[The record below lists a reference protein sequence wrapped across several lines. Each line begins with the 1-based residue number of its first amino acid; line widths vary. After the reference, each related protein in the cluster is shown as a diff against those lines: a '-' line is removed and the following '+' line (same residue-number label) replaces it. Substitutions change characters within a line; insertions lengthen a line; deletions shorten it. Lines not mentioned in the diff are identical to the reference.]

1 MRTTIQQIQQMKQRG
16 ERIAMLTAYEYSI
29 AKLLDAAGVP
39 MLLVGDSLASVVL
52 GYETTIGATMDD
64 MVRHTQAVVR
74 GTQKALI
81 VGDLPF
87 MSYHVS
93 VEEALRN
100 AARLMREGGAGAVK
114 LEGGVTVAETVRRI
128 VQAGIPVMGHIGLTP
143 QSVHQLSGHKVQGR
157 TAEVASRLLADA
169 EALEQSG
176 AFAVV
181 LEGMPAPLASQVTQ
195 RLQIPTIG
203 IGAGPGCDGQVQ
215 VIHDLLGLF
224 TDFVPRHARQYAN
237 LGEQIKDAA
246 RRYADDVR
254 EGTFPTAKESFSMDP
269 AVLAE
274 VEETLSYRP
283 PAAHEAGPR
292 KSADRKA
299 AEHKPA
305 EPASADRQSA
315 EREVL
320 A

>member
-39 MLLVGDSLASVVL
+39 MMLVGDSLASVVL

-74 GTQKALI
+74 GTEKALI

-128 VQAGIPVMGHIGLTP
+128 VNAGIPVMGHIGLTP

-157 TAEVASRLLADA
+157 TAEVAAKLLADA
-169 EALEQSG
+169 DALEQAG

-181 LEGMPAPLASQVTQ
+181 LEGMPAPLAAEVTR

-246 RRYADDVR
+246 RRYADDVSS
-254 EGTFPTAKESFSMDP
+254 GTFPTSKESFSMDP
-269 AVLAE
+269 AILAE
-274 VEETLSYRP
+274 VEETLAYRP
-283 PAAHEAGPR
+283 PSERAAGQR
-292 KSADRKA
+292 ADARRSGA
-299 AEHKPA
+299 AP
-305 EPASADRQSA
+305 
-315 EREVL
+315 REVR

>member
-1 MRTTIQQIQQMKQRG
+1 MRITIQQIQEMKQRR

-39 MLLVGDSLASVVL
+39 MMLVGDSLAGVVL
-52 GYETTIGATMDD
+52 GYESTIHATMDD

-74 GTQKALI
+74 GTERALI

-87 MSYHVS
+87 MSYQVS
-93 VEEALRN
+93 TEDALRN
-100 AARLMREGGAGAVK
+100 AGRLMREGGCGAVK

-128 VQAGIPVMGHIGLTP
+128 VDAGMPLMGHIGLTP

-157 TAEVASRLLADA
+157 TADVAARLVADA
-169 EALEQSG
+169 EALEQAG
-176 AFAVV
+176 AFAIV
-181 LEGMPAPLASQVTQ
+181 LEGMPTPLAAQVTR
-195 RLQIPTIG
+195 RLRIPTIG
-203 IGAGPGCDGQVQ
+203 IGAGPECDGQVQ

-224 TDFVPRHARQYAN
+224 TDFVPRHARKYAD

-254 EGTFPTAKESFSMDP
+254 EGTFPTPKESFSMD
-269 AVLAE
+269 ATVLEE
-274 VEETLSYRP
+274 VERLL
-283 PAAHEAGPR
+283 G
-292 KSADRKA
+292 
-299 AEHKPA
+299 
-305 EPASADRQSA
+305 
-315 EREVL
+315 EREVP

>member
-1 MRTTIQQIQQMKQRG
+1 MRTTIQQIQEMKRRG

-74 GTQKALI
+74 GTQQALI

-87 MSYHVS
+87 MSYQVS
-93 VEEALRN
+93 AEEALRN
-100 AARLMREGGAGAVK
+100 AGRLMREGGAGAVK
-114 LEGGVTVAETVRRI
+114 LEGGVSVAETVRRI
-128 VQAGIPVMGHIGLTP
+128 VQAGVPVMGHIGLTP

-157 TAEVASRLLADA
+157 TAEVAARLLADA
-169 EALEQSG
+169 EALEQAG

-181 LEGMPAPLASQVTQ
+181 LEGMPAPLAAEVTK
-195 RLQIPTIG
+195 RLHIPTIG

-224 TDFVPRHARQYAN
+224 TDFVPRHARRYAD
-237 LGEQIKDAA
+237 LGEQIKEAA

-254 EGTFPTAKESFSMDP
+254 EGSFPTAKESFTMNP
-269 AVLAE
+269 AILAE
-274 VEETLSYRP
+274 AEETLAYRP
-283 PAAHEAGPR
+283 PTQPTQPTGG
-292 KSADRKA
+292 
-299 AEHKPA
+299 
-305 EPASADRQSA
+305 
-315 EREVL
+315 REVR

>member
-1 MRTTIQQIQQMKQRG
+1 
-16 ERIAMLTAYEYSI
+16 
-29 AKLLDAAGVP
+29 VP

-64 MVRHTQAVVR
+64 MIRHTQAVVR
-74 GTQKALI
+74 GTERALI

-93 VEEALRN
+93 LEEALRN
-100 AARLMREGGAGAVK
+100 AGRLMREGGAGAVK
-114 LEGGVTVAETVRRI
+114 LEGGVTVAETVKRI

-169 EALEQSG
+169 EALEQAG

-181 LEGMPAPLASQVTQ
+181 LEGMPAPLAAQVTQ
-195 RLQIPTIG
+195 RLKIPTIG

-237 LGEQIKDAA
+237 LGEQIKDAVS
-246 RRYADDVR
+246 RYADDVR
-254 EGTFPTAKESFSMDP
+254 TGSFPTARESFSMDP

-283 PAAHEAGPR
+283 PAEREAAT
-292 KSADRKA
+292 S
-299 AEHKPA
+299 KPA
-305 EPASADRQSA
+305 EREAATSKPA
-315 EREVL
+315 EREVH

>member
-1 MRTTIQQIQQMKQRG
+1 MKRRG

-52 GYETTIGATMDD
+52 GYETTIHATMDD

-74 GTQKALI
+74 GTEHALI

-87 MSYHVS
+87 MSYQVS

-100 AARLMREGGAGAVK
+100 AGRLMREGGAGAVK
-114 LEGGVTVAETVRRI
+114 LEGGITVAETVRRI
-128 VQAGIPVMGHIGLTP
+128 VDAGVPVMGHIGLTP

-157 TAEVASRLLADA
+157 TATVATRLLADA
-169 EALEQSG
+169 EALEQAG

-181 LEGMPAPLASQVTQ
+181 LEGMPSLLAAEVTR
-195 RLQIPTIG
+195 RLHIPTIG

-224 TDFVPRHARQYAN
+224 TDFVPRHARKYAD

-246 RRYADDVR
+246 SQYAADVQS
-254 EGTFPTAKESFSMDP
+254 GTFPTEKESFTMDE
-269 AVLAE
+269 AVLAA
-274 VEETLSYRP
+274 L
-283 PAAHEAGPR
+283 
-292 KSADRKA
+292 DKA
-299 AEHKPA
+299 E
-305 EPASADRQSA
+305 D
-315 EREVL
+315 
-320 A
+320 

>member
-1 MRTTIQQIQQMKQRG
+1 VRITIQQIQEMKRRG

-39 MLLVGDSLASVVL
+39 MMLVGDSLASVVL
-52 GYETTIGATMDD
+52 GYESTVHATMDD

-74 GTQKALI
+74 GTERALI

-87 MSYHVS
+87 MSYQIS

-100 AARLMREGGAGAVK
+100 AGRLIREGGAGAVK

-128 VQAGIPVMGHIGLTP
+128 VQAGVPVMGHIGLTP

-157 TAEVASRLLADA
+157 TAEVAARLLADA
-169 EALEQSG
+169 EALEQAG

-181 LEGMPAPLASQVTQ
+181 LEGMPTPLAAEVTR
-195 RLQIPTIG
+195 RLRIPTIG
-203 IGAGPGCDGQVQ
+203 IGAGPECDGQVQ

-224 TDFVPRHARQYAN
+224 TDFVPRHARKYAD
-237 LGEQIKDAA
+237 LGEKIKEAA
-246 RRYADDVR
+246 RRYAEDVR
-254 EGTFPTAKESFSMDP
+254 EGSFPTAKESFSMDP
-269 AVLAE
+269 AVLKEAE
-274 VEETLSYRP
+274 ENLEYR
-283 PAAHEAGPR
+283 AT
-292 KSADRKA
+292 
-299 AEHKPA
+299 
-305 EPASADRQSA
+305 EP
-315 EREVL
+315 REVP

>member
-1 MRTTIQQIQQMKQRG
+1 MRTTIRQIQEMKDRG

-29 AKLLDAAGVP
+29 AKLLDAAGIP
-39 MLLVGDSLASVVL
+39 MMLVGDSLASVVL
-52 GYETTIGATMDD
+52 GYDATIHATMDD

-74 GTQKALI
+74 GTMRALI
-81 VGDLPF
+81 VADLPF
-87 MSYHVS
+87 MSYQPS
-93 VEEALRN
+93 VEEAMRN

-128 VQAGIPVMGHIGLTP
+128 VDAGVPVMGHIGLTP

-157 TAEVASRLLADA
+157 TAEVAARLLADA
-169 EALEQSG
+169 DALEQAG

-181 LEGMPAPLASQVTQ
+181 LEGMPAPLAAQVTR
-195 RLQIPTIG
+195 RLHIPTIG
-203 IGAGPGCDGQVQ
+203 IGAGAGCDGQVQ

-224 TDFVPRHARQYAN
+224 TDFVPRHAGQYAN

-246 RRYADDVR
+246 GRYADDVR
-254 EGTFPTAKESFSMDP
+254 SGAFPTPKHSFSMDA

-274 VEETLSYRP
+274 
-283 PAAHEAGPR
+283 
-292 KSADRKA
+292 
-299 AEHKPA
+299 AERA
-305 EPASADRQSA
+305 LA
-315 EREVL
+315 EREVT

>member
-1 MRTTIQQIQQMKQRG
+1 
-16 ERIAMLTAYEYSI
+16 
-29 AKLLDAAGVP
+29 VP
-39 MLLVGDSLASVVL
+39 MMLVGDSLASVVL
-52 GYETTIGATMDD
+52 GYETTIHATMDD

-74 GTQKALI
+74 GTERALI

-87 MSYHVS
+87 MSYQVS
-93 VEEALRN
+93 AEDALRN
-100 AARLMREGGAGAVK
+100 AGRLMREGGAGAVK

-128 VQAGIPVMGHIGLTP
+128 VQAGVPVMGHIGLTP

-157 TAEVASRLLADA
+157 TAEVAGRLLADA
-169 EALEQSG
+169 EALEQAG

-181 LEGMPAPLASQVTQ
+181 LEGMPTPLAAQVTR
-195 RLQIPTIG
+195 RLRIPTIG
-203 IGAGPGCDGQVQ
+203 IGAGPECDGQVQ

-224 TDFVPRHARQYAN
+224 TDFVPRHARKYAD

-254 EGTFPTAKESFSMDP
+254 EGTFPTSKESFSMDA
-269 AVLAE
+269 AVLQE
-274 VEETLSYRP
+274 VERAL
-283 PAAHEAGPR
+283 G
-292 KSADRKA
+292 
-299 AEHKPA
+299 
-305 EPASADRQSA
+305 

>member
-1 MRTTIQQIQQMKQRG
+1 MTQRITIQQIQEMKQQG

-29 AKLLDAAGVP
+29 AKLLDAADVP

-52 GYETTIGATMDD
+52 GYETTIHATMDD

-74 GTQKALI
+74 GTERALI

-87 MSYHVS
+87 MSYQVS

-100 AARLMREGGAGAVK
+100 AGRLMREGGAGAVK

-128 VQAGIPVMGHIGLTP
+128 VQAGVPVMGHIGLTP

-157 TAEVASRLLADA
+157 NAEVATRLVADA
-169 EALEQSG
+169 VALEQAG
-176 AFAVV
+176 AFSVV
-181 LEGMPAPLASQVTQ
+181 LEGMPTLLAAEVTR
-195 RLQIPTIG
+195 RLSIPTIG
-203 IGAGPGCDGQVQ
+203 IGAGPECDGQVQ

-224 TDFVPRHARQYAN
+224 TDFVPRHARKYAD
-237 LGEQIKDAA
+237 LGEQVKEAV

-254 EGTFPTAKESFSMDP
+254 EGSFPTAKESFSMSA
-269 AVLAE
+269 AVLQE
-274 VEETLSYRP
+274 VEENLAYRAP
-283 PAAHEAGPR
+283 
-292 KSADRKA
+292 D
-299 AEHKPA
+299 
-305 EPASADRQSA
+305 Q
-315 EREVL
+315 REVH

>member
-1 MRTTIQQIQQMKQRG
+1 
-16 ERIAMLTAYEYSI
+16 MLTAYEYSI

-52 GYETTIGATMDD
+52 GYEATIHATMDD

-74 GTQKALI
+74 GTERALI

-87 MSYHVS
+87 MSYQAS
-93 VEEALRN
+93 TEEAMRN
-100 AARLMREGGAGAVK
+100 AGRLMREGGAGAVK
-114 LEGGVTVAETVRRI
+114 LEGGVSVAETVRRI
-128 VQAGIPVMGHIGLTP
+128 VQAGVPVMGHIGLTP

-157 TAEVASRLLADA
+157 TADVAARLLADA
-169 EALEQSG
+169 EALEQAG

-181 LEGMPAPLASQVTQ
+181 LEGMPSLLAAEVTR

-203 IGAGPGCDGQVQ
+203 IGAGPECDGQVQ

-224 TDFVPRHARQYAN
+224 TDFVPRHAKKYAD

-246 RRYADDVR
+246 VRYAEDVR
-254 EGTFPTAKESFSMDP
+254 ARTFPTEKESFKMNA

-274 VEETLSYRP
+274 AERAFEEASERG
-283 PAAHEAGPR
+283 A
-292 KSADRKA
+292 ADR
-299 AEHKPA
+299 PA
-305 EPASADRQSA
+305 GEPATDNRGAGA
-315 EREVL
+315 PTEAAREAL
-320 A
+320 T

>member
-1 MRTTIQQIQQMKQRG
+1 MRTTIQQIQEMKQRG

-52 GYETTIGATMDD
+52 GYETTIHATMDD

-74 GTQKALI
+74 GTERALI

-87 MSYHVS
+87 MSYQVS

-100 AARLMREGGAGAVK
+100 AGRLMREGGAGAVK
-114 LEGGVTVAETVRRI
+114 LEGGVAVAETVRRI
-128 VQAGIPVMGHIGLTP
+128 VQAGIPLMGHIGLTP

-157 TAEVASRLLADA
+157 TAEVATKLVADA
-169 EALEQSG
+169 VALEQAG

-181 LEGMPAPLASQVTQ
+181 LEGMPTPLAAEVTR
-195 RLQIPTIG
+195 RLRIPTIG
-203 IGAGPGCDGQVQ
+203 IGAGPECDGQVQ
-215 VIHDLLGLF
+215 VVHDLLGLF
-224 TDFVPRHARQYAN
+224 TDFVPRHARKYAD
-237 LGEQIKDAA
+237 LGEQVKEAA

-254 EGTFPTAKESFSMDP
+254 EGSFPTSKESFSMDA
-269 AVLAE
+269 AVLTE
-274 VEETLSYRP
+274 VERAL
-283 PAAHEAGPR
+283 G
-292 KSADRKA
+292 
-299 AEHKPA
+299 
-305 EPASADRQSA
+305 
-315 EREVL
+315 EREVP

>member
-52 GYETTIGATMDD
+52 GYETTIGATMED
-64 MVRHTQAVVR
+64 MIRHTQAVVR
-74 GTQKALI
+74 GTEQALI

-87 MSYHVS
+87 MSYQVS

-100 AARLMREGGAGAVK
+100 AGRMMREGGAGAVK

-128 VQAGIPVMGHIGLTP
+128 TQAGVPVMGHIGLTP
-143 QSVHQLSGHKVQGR
+143 QSVHQWSGHKVQGR
-157 TAEVASRLLADA
+157 SAEVATRLLADA
-169 EALEQSG
+169 EALEQAG

-181 LEGMPAPLASQVTQ
+181 LEGMPAPLAAQVTR
-195 RLQIPTIG
+195 RLHIPTIG
-203 IGAGPGCDGQVQ
+203 IGAGPECDGQVQ

-246 RRYADDVR
+246 RRYAEDVSS
-254 EGTFPTAKESFSMDP
+254 GAFPTAKESFSMDP
-269 AVLAE
+269 AVLADVE
-274 VEETLSYRP
+274 RALGTPETGEETLAYRP
-283 PAAHEAGPR
+283 
-292 KSADRKA
+292 
-299 AEHKPA
+299 
-305 EPASADRQSA
+305 AS
-315 EREVL
+315 EREVR

>member
-1 MRTTIQQIQQMKQRG
+1 MRTTVRQIQEMKQRG

-52 GYETTIGATMDD
+52 GYETTIHATMDD

-74 GTQKALI
+74 GTERALI
-81 VGDLPF
+81 AGDLPF
-87 MSYHVS
+87 MSYQVS
-93 VEEALRN
+93 AEDALRN
-100 AARLMREGGAGAVK
+100 AGRLMREGGAGAVK

-128 VQAGIPVMGHIGLTP
+128 VDAGIPVMGHIGLTP

-157 TAEVASRLLADA
+157 TADVATKLLADA
-169 EALEQSG
+169 EALEQAG

-181 LEGMPAPLASQVTQ
+181 LEGMPTLLAAEVTR
-195 RLQIPTIG
+195 RLSIPTIG
-203 IGAGPGCDGQVQ
+203 IGAGPECDGQVQ

-224 TDFVPRHARQYAN
+224 TDFVPRHARKYAD
-237 LGEQIKDAA
+237 LGEQIKEAA
-246 RRYADDVR
+246 RRYSDDVR
-254 EGTFPTAKESFSMDP
+254 EHTFPTAKESFSMDA

-274 VEETLSYRP
+274 VEENLAYR
-283 PAAHEAGPR
+283 ATG
-292 KSADRKA
+292 
-299 AEHKPA
+299 
-305 EPASADRQSA
+305 Q
-315 EREVL
+315 REIL

>member
-1 MRTTIQQIQQMKQRG
+1 VRVTIQQIQEMKQRG

-52 GYETTIGATMDD
+52 GYETTIHATMDD

-74 GTQKALI
+74 GTERALI

-87 MSYHVS
+87 MSYQVS
-93 VEEALRN
+93 IKEALRN
-100 AARLMREGGAGAVK
+100 AGRLMREGGAGAVK

-128 VQAGIPVMGHIGLTP
+128 VQAGVPVMGHIGLTP

-157 TAEVASRLLADA
+157 TAEVATRLVADA
-169 EALEQSG
+169 VALEQAG

-181 LEGMPAPLASQVTQ
+181 LEGMPTLLAAEVTR
-195 RLQIPTIG
+195 RLSIPTIG
-203 IGAGPGCDGQVQ
+203 IGAGPECDGQVQ

-224 TDFVPRHARQYAN
+224 TDFVPRHARKYAD
-237 LGEQIKDAA
+237 LGEQIKEAV

-254 EGTFPTAKESFSMDP
+254 EGSFPTAKESFSMS
-269 AVLAE
+269 ASVLQE
-274 VEETLSYRP
+274 VEENLAYRAP
-283 PAAHEAGPR
+283 
-292 KSADRKA
+292 D
-299 AEHKPA
+299 
-305 EPASADRQSA
+305 Q
-315 EREVL
+315 REVH

>member
-1 MRTTIQQIQQMKQRG
+1 MRITIQQIQEMKQRG

-52 GYETTIGATMDD
+52 GYETTIHATMDD

-74 GTQKALI
+74 GTERALV

-87 MSYHVS
+87 MSYQVS

-100 AARLMREGGAGAVK
+100 AGRLMREGGAGAVK
-114 LEGGVTVAETVRRI
+114 LEGGVAVAETVRRI
-128 VQAGIPVMGHIGLTP
+128 VQAGIPLMGHIGLTP

-157 TAEVASRLLADA
+157 TAEVATKLVADA
-169 EALEQSG
+169 VALEQAG

-181 LEGMPAPLASQVTQ
+181 LEGMPTPLAAEVTR
-195 RLQIPTIG
+195 RLRIPTIG
-203 IGAGPGCDGQVQ
+203 IGAGPECDGQVQ
-215 VIHDLLGLF
+215 VAHDLLGLF
-224 TDFVPRHARQYAN
+224 TDFVPRHARKYAD
-237 LGEQIKDAA
+237 LGEQVKEAA

-254 EGTFPTAKESFSMDP
+254 EGSFPTSKESFSMDA
-269 AVLAE
+269 AVLTE
-274 VEETLSYRP
+274 VERAL
-283 PAAHEAGPR
+283 G
-292 KSADRKA
+292 
-299 AEHKPA
+299 
-305 EPASADRQSA
+305 
-315 EREVL
+315 EREVP

>member
-1 MRTTIQQIQQMKQRG
+1 MRTTIQQIQEMKRRG

-52 GYETTIGATMDD
+52 GFETTIGATMDD

-74 GTQKALI
+74 GTEKALI

-87 MSYHVS
+87 MSYQVS

-100 AARLMREGGAGAVK
+100 AGRLMREGGAGAVK

-128 VQAGIPVMGHIGLTP
+128 VQAGVPVMGHIGLTP

-157 TAEVASRLLADA
+157 TAAVAARLLADA
-169 EALEQSG
+169 EALEEAG

-181 LEGMPAPLASQVTQ
+181 LEGMPAPLAAEVTK
-195 RLQIPTIG
+195 RLKIPTIG

-224 TDFVPRHARQYAN
+224 TDFVPRHARRYAD
-237 LGEQIKDAA
+237 LGEQIKDAV

-254 EGTFPTAKESFSMDP
+254 EGSFPTAKESFSMDP
-269 AVLAE
+269 AILAE
-274 VEETLSYRP
+274 VEETLAYRP
-283 PAAHEAGPR
+283 PTQPT
-292 KSADRKA
+292 
-299 AEHKPA
+299 
-305 EPASADRQSA
+305 A
-315 EREVL
+315 EREVH